1 MPEWIKYISDKHL
14 FDEGWNALRE
24 TIFANQKKLGV
35 VPRDAKLTPWPD
47 DLLKSWDKLT
57 ADEKKMFIR
66 QAEVY
71 AGYLA
76 YTDYEIGR
84 VIQAV
89 EDIGKLDNTLIIYI
103 SGDNGSSAEGTLI
116 GSPNEVASVNGVNV
130 PVEDQLKYFYDIW
143 GSHQT
148 YPHMAAPWA
157 WAFDTPFKW
166 TKQTASHFGGT
177 RQGMAISWPKVI
189 KDAGGIRAQ
198 FHHVI
203 DIVPTI
209 LEATGVK
216 APVVVNGVPQKPI
229 EGISL
234 AYTFDK
240 TNANAP
246 SRHHTQYFEV
256 MGDRALYQDGW
267 IASTTPSRPPWDV
280 TGEASQG
287 PASTFKWELYDLTKD
302 WTQFDDIATQ
312 YPDKLRTLQEQ
323 FGVEAG
329 KYQVLPLDSSMA
341 RRLLIPRPSI
351 TAGKTVFTYSGE
363 VTGIQHGEAPSIL
376 DKSYTITAEV
386 EIPVGGAE
394 GMLVTEGGRFGGYG
408 FYLLKGKPVF
418 LWNLVNVKRVR
429 WEAPEALSPGKH
441 TLAFDF
447 QYEGKG
453 LASASGTS
461 DIGKGGLGVLKVD
474 GKEVASQ
481 RMEHTAPLIFQWN
494 ETFDVGADTGTPVED
509 ADYQVPFRFTGKLNR
524 LTIELRPVPLSA
536 ADEKLLEEK
545 GNRENEASQ

>member
-1 MPEWIKYISDKHL
+1 M
-14 FDEGWNALRE
+14 
-24 TIFANQKKLGV
+24 
-35 VPRDAKLTPWPD
+35 
-47 DLLKSWDKLT
+47 
-57 ADEKKMFIR
+57 
-66 QAEVY
+66 
-71 AGYLA
+71 
-76 YTDYEIGR
+76 
-84 VIQAV
+84 IQAV

-116 GSPNEVASVNGVNV
+116 GTPNEVASFNGVNV
-130 PVEDQLKYFYDIW
+130 PVEDQLKHFYDIW
-143 GSHQT
+143 GSDQT

-246 SRHHTQYFEV
+246 SRHHTQYFEM

-453 LASASGTS
+453 LATASGTS